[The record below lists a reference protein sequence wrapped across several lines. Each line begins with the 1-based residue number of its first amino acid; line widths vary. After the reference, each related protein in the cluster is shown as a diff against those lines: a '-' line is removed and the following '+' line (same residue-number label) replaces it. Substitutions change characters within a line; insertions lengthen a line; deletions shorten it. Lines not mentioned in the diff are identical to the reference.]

1 MYKIEIGILEGKI
14 KKATDN
20 EKQESEIKSS
30 LQKEIAA
37 YETLQRKHEKQNR
50 EMASKIKEL
59 ETKNHEVME
68 VNKELEESL
77 GGYKEQKCSI
87 IEASEST
94 KAIHEVAKAEK
105 SLDERF
111 QKMSTKKN
119 KVSLMKAAPKTETTV
134 KK

>member
-1 MYKIEIGILEGKI
+1 
-14 KKATDN
+14 
-20 EKQESEIKSS
+20 
-30 LQKEIAA
+30 
-37 YETLQRKHEKQNR
+37 
-50 EMASKIKEL
+50 MASKIKEL
-59 ETKNHEVME
+59 ETKNQEVME

-119 KVSLMKAAPKTETTV
+119 KVGLMKGAPQDRNGSKKVIQDNIDSNHDQATESPSDFPKSERRQT
-134 KK
+134 K